1 ICWWDGI
8 GTGKMEDTLWG
19 VIMRFAAEAAT
30 PAFHART
37 IVRIRPNAM
46 TAVAIPSIVST
57 VRSRCRN
64 TFLRT
69 ILTSFTAAP
78 PARPA
83 PPPPPPPAPPA
94 PDVRPPP
101 PPRAAPGS
109 HVGGREFPLHSL
121 VLRHDHL

>member
-46 TAVAIPSIVST
+46 AAVANPSIVST

-83 PPPPPPPAPPA
+83 PSLQLALVEVA
-94 PDVRPPP
+94 HDVRPPD
-101 PPRAAPGS
+101 RVRG
-109 HVGGREFPLHSL
+109 
-121 VLRHDHL
+121 LRHPHARLPVFLVQPLDPRPA